1 MNQSATNHLMRRL
14 NRSAILDLLREH
26 SPIARAEISRHL
38 NISIPTVMR
47 IVDELMEEDLA
58 RWSGNSE
65 SSGGRPRDL
74 LEFNQNGY
82 AVIGIDLGGTK
93 MFGTVADLGGNVQ
106 EEIYLPWEPESAGDK
121 LEQVCRL
128 IEKLANAPRSVGQ
141 RLRGIGIGAPGVT
154 LAEKGIVTWAPS
166 LGWRDLPLRD
176 ILMERFHIP
185 VVVDNDVNLAAMG
198 EYGFGAGKGASSLVC
213 IAVGTGIGS
222 GIIIDRSIYRGFHQS
237 AGEIGYLLPDK
248 NALGKRY
255 DKFGALENLA
265 SGSGVEARTEKIWR
279 ELGMPYPKEGISA
292 EEVFNEARAGQS
304 WALQVVDETVDYL
317 SLAIAAISLL
327 FDPEVIVLGGGVAR
341 SADILIDPIIK
352 RLVGVLPAPVTLVPS
367 TLGYR
372 AAVLGAI
379 MLVLDSTTNR
389 VSVSGQI

>member
-1 MNQSATNHLMRRL
+1 MNQSATTHLMRRL

-26 SPIARAEISRHL
+26 SPIARAEISRRLH
-38 NISIPTVMR
+38 ISIPTVMR
-47 IVDELMEEDLA
+47 IVDELMAEDLA
-58 RWSGNSE
+58 RWCGHSE

-74 LEFNQNGY
+74 LEFNQLGY

-93 MFGTVADLGGNVQ
+93 MFGTVADLGGNIQ
-106 EEIYLPWEPESAGDK
+106 EEIYLPWEPESAENK

-128 IEKLANAPRSVGQ
+128 IDKLIHAPRPDGQ

-198 EYGFGAGKGASSLVC
+198 EHGFGAGKGASSLVC

-248 NALGKRY
+248 DALGKRY

-265 SGSGVEARTEKIWR
+265 SGTGVEARAEKLWH
-279 ELGMPYPKEGISA
+279 ELGMPYPEEGISA
-292 EEVFNEARAGQS
+292 EEVFNAARTGQA
-304 WALQVVDETVDYL
+304 WAVRVVDETVDYL

-352 RLVGVLPAPVTLVPS
+352 RLVGVLPAPVTLLPS

>member
-1 MNQSATNHLMRRL
+1 MNQSATTHLMRRL

-26 SPIARAEISRHL
+26 SPIARSEISRRL

-47 IVDELMEEDLA
+47 IVDELMAEDLA
-58 RWSGNSE
+58 RWSGSSE

-74 LEFNQNGY
+74 LEFNQHGY

-93 MFGTVADLGGNVQ
+93 MFGTVADLGGNIQ
-106 EEIYLPWEPESAGDK
+106 EEIYLPWEPESEGNK

-128 IEKLANAPRSVGQ
+128 IEKLINAPRPDGQ

-176 ILMERFHIP
+176 ILMERFHYP

-198 EYGFGAGKGASSLVC
+198 EHGFGAGKGASSLVC

-248 NALGKRY
+248 DALGKRY

-265 SGSGVEARTEKIWR
+265 SGTGVEARTEKIWH
-279 ELGMPYPKEGISA
+279 ELGLPYPKEGISA
-292 EEVFNEARAGQS
+292 EEVFNEARAGKA
-304 WALQVVDETVDYL
+304 WAIRVVDETVDYL

-341 SADILIDPIIK
+341 SADILVDPILR
-352 RLVGVLPAPVTLVPS
+352 RLVGVLPAPVTLLPS